1 MKFTIR
7 LIVQLFKYISWPA
20 FCGALLGISILQYQ
34 QITRINLNLKNL
46 DQGIFS
52 VSGNS
57 FASSIRKAS
66 PSVVGITATRFDV
79 ESVERASDDQLN
91 LYLEEQA

>member
-7 LIVQLFKYISWPA
+7 LIVQLLKYISWPS

-57 FASSIRKAS
+57 FASGIRKAS
-66 PSVVGITATRFDV
+66 PSVVGITATRYDV
-79 ESVERASDDQLN
+79 ESVERASDDRLN
-91 LYLEEQA
+91 FYLEE